1 MGWVTLT
8 LRKRVLKQSHA
19 GYQMRDL
26 QISREKRQLARR
38 KQYETAVIQNE
49 QSQAI
54 TPLKLTYNE
63 TIDKLEEN
71 RKALTSYLR
80 IAKQYTNSDKNDNIS
95 ILNSGKL
102 AVVNN
107 ENGEYISNSEGL
119 CTVSNED
126 GTIRFVRYNELNQ
139 SKNGEYNYAGKYIQ
153 DNGYEVWDKI
163 ENFQRIDIYFFND
176 IMEKYNLPDISTIGD
191 DLSSLES
198 TINSELSNIQME
210 KENAQLEYTEETNNY
225 KTFYEDELAMLEE
238 DVNDEETMLDLEQSD
253 VESQMEAISQELQS
267 VGEAVSSQIQSS
279 TIKLA

>member
-19 GYQMRDL
+19 QYQMRDL

-80 IAKQYTNSDKNDNIS
+80 IAKEIAEGTSSAGVAGGIAIEPTN
-95 ILNSGKL
+95 
-102 AVVNN
+102 
-107 ENGEYISNSEGL
+107 NGEYAG
-119 CTVSNED
+119 TVDGGRIILSD
-126 GTIRFVRYNELNQ
+126 GTALKYKDLDISDDGTKYTYYDYDENNDPVEKTIDAEDLQRF
-139 SKNGEYNYAGKYIQ
+139 SEYDFTEIIGKY
-153 DNGYEVWDKI
+153 D
-163 ENFQRIDIYFFND
+163 
-176 IMEKYNLPDISTIGD
+176 LPELSSITKETI
-191 DLSSLES
+191 SSLES

-210 KENAQLEYTEETNNY
+210 KENAQLEYTEETDNY